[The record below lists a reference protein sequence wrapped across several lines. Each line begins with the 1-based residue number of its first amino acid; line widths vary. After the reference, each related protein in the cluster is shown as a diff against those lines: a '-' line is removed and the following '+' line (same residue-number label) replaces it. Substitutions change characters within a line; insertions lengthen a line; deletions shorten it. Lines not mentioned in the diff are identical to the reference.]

1 MFLVCSF
8 DILFLIPCCRQDNI
22 KARQHIWELVWR
34 SWLYVYQHDLATADF
49 FVKIDDDSLVFV
61 DNLRRFLVRGG
72 FAARPDEPWWIG
84 SLPLYFLC
92 AIIYLLFFIS

>member
-1 MFLVCSF
+1 M
-8 DILFLIPCCRQDNI
+8 
-22 KARQHIWELVWR
+22 WR

-72 FAARPDEPWWIG
+72 FAARADEPWWIG
-84 SLPLYFLC
+84 SLPPFVFRAQLFISCFLMLVVRSL
-92 AIIYLLFFIS
+92 ILIYLMTYFFICFRKGT